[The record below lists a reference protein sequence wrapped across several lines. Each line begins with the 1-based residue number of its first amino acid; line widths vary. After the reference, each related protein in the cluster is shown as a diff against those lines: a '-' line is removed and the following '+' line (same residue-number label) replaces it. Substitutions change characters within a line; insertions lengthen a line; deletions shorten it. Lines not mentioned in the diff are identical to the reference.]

1 MRTKKTILTTLAAT
15 LAALAASPAGAVPTP
30 APGAASRA
38 TVAGCKHARIG
49 GHKVCLA
56 AGQHCNRRYEKQ
68 YVKNGFSCAK
78 IGHTGHKYRLVLNRM
93 SF

>member
-1 MRTKKTILTTLAAT
+1 MRTNKTLLTTLAAT
-15 LAALAASPAGAVPTP
+15 LAALVVSPAGAATTS
-30 APGAASRA
+30 APGVSSRA

-49 GHKVCLA
+49 GHKACLA
-56 AGQHCNRRYEKQ
+56 AGQKCKLRYEKQ

-78 IGHTGHKYRLVLNRM
+78 IGHKGRKYRLVVNRL